1 MTMTSNAAAAYGGS
15 GWSPRERSLRQEIG
29 DIWSACGIN
38 SEWSPLKRVL
48 LHRPGSE
55 LSASVDPDTVQML
68 APVDPDRARS
78 QHDVLAAAYR
88 NAGVAVDYVDPVKTP
103 PPNQLFVADLLF
115 MTPEGVVVAR
125 PASTVRAGEE
135 RHVAARLAQLGIPV
149 CRTISGQGTF
159 EGADAMWLDTH
170 TVLIG
175 TGFRTNAYAA
185 RQLADVLGDMGIA
198 TVTTRLT
205 KGAMHL
211 MGALRFCDRD
221 LAVVWHGRLQSDA
234 LEALEQRGIAVKMLP
249 NETELINGMALNFVT
264 LGPRRILMPAGN
276 PVTEAFYK
284 SLGIDVLTVAVD
296 EIVKAEG
303 AIGCMTGVL
312 ERELTMAS

>member
-1 MTMTSNAAAAYGGS
+1 M
-15 GWSPRERSLRQEIG
+15 
-29 DIWSACGIN
+29 
-38 SEWSPLKRVL
+38 
-48 LHRPGSE
+48 
-55 LSASVDPDTVQML
+55 
-68 APVDPDRARS
+68 
-78 QHDVLAAAYR
+78 QHDALGKAYQQAA
-88 NAGVAVDYVDPVKTP
+88 VAVDYVEPAQNP

-115 MTPEGVVVAR
+115 MTPEGAVVGR

-135 RHVAARLAQLGIPV
+135 RHVAARLASLGIPI
-149 CRTISGQGTF
+149 CRTIGGRGTF

-175 TGFRTNAYAA
+175 TGFRTNAHGA
-185 RQLADVLGDMGIA
+185 RQLADVLGEMDVA

-205 KGAMHL
+205 QGAMHL

-221 LAVVWHGRLQSDA
+221 LAVVWQGRLSPHA
-234 LEALEQRGIAVKMLP
+234 LEAVEQRGIAIKIVP

-276 PVTEAFYK
+276 PVTERFYR
-284 SLGIDVLTVAVD
+284 SLGVEVVTVSVD
-296 EIVKAEG
+296 EIIKAAG

-312 ERELTMAS
+312 ERESTR